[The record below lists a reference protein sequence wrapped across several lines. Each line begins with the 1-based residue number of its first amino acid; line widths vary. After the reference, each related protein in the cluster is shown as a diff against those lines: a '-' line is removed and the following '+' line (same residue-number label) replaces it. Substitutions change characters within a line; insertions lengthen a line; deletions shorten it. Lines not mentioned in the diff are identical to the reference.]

1 MKDKPEN
8 FFKAKE
14 TRNKVQRQ
22 AAEWGEKFASH
33 VSLKND

>member
-1 MKDKPEN
+1 MKDKPES

-22 AAEWGEKFASH
+22 AAEWGGGD
-33 VSLKND
+33 L